1 MYEIATSSILTP
13 QNGMNIYRGRTENT
27 MWVNEIPRAD
37 SMDIGVKKDAEE
49 ILNITLK
56 KRRSKSMLIAGNL
69 GDPYN
74 RLEEEFKLT
83 KGALSVTLQNDFG
96 INITTRS
103 KLILRD
109 LDLLSDLVKYTKCC
123 VDVPFPAASQEIFD
137 GMEGQGAFANPE
149 IPSIQSSFQERLDMM
164 AGLRAAGVPV
174 CILMQPIIPELND
187 KIEEIQGIMKL
198 GKELGIGAF
207 DIGPCKTLLKKNS
220 MDFFYNN
227 YAERFPE
234 QYKTLEE
241 KYGQS
246 QELIPAEQKELLKA
260 VRELGEKYGLE
271 TDSHVLS
278 EYRRHYTNQQTGSQ
292 ASLLDFM

>member
-1 MYEIATSSILTP
+1 
-13 QNGMNIYRGRTENT
+13 
-27 MWVNEIPRAD
+27 
-37 SMDIGVKKDAEE
+37 
-49 ILNITLK
+49 
-56 KRRSKSMLIAGNL
+56 
-69 GDPYN
+69 
-74 RLEEEFKLT
+74 
-83 KGALSVTLQNDFG
+83 
-96 INITTRS
+96 
-103 KLILRD
+103 
-109 LDLLSDLVKYTKCC
+109 
-123 VDVPFPAASQEIFD
+123 
-137 GMEGQGAFANPE
+137 
-149 IPSIQSSFQERLDMM
+149 MM

-234 QYKTLEE
+234 QYKALEE
-241 KYGQS
+241 KYGQC